1 MAGGGR
7 VAQGIS
13 LSPHLSSVGV
23 WLRGSEHLACMARS
37 RPIAY
42 ENIDMAEETTHE
54 YVILESKLRVPPYE
68 NVPETG
74 DEEFTWAKRKGCWNC
89 INDFEF

>member
-1 MAGGGR
+1 
-7 VAQGIS
+7 
-13 LSPHLSSVGV
+13 
-23 WLRGSEHLACMARS
+23 MARS

-74 DEEFTWAKRKGCWNC
+74 DEEFTWAKERD
-89 INDFEF
+89 DFEF

>member
-1 MAGGGR
+1 
-7 VAQGIS
+7 
-13 LSPHLSSVGV
+13 
-23 WLRGSEHLACMARS
+23 MARS

-42 ENIDMAEETTHE
+42 ENIDMAEETSHE

-74 DEEFTWAKRKGCWNC
+74 ENKLNWAKERGVEIVSMIMNSSL
-89 INDFEF
+89 